1 MITAYSGQGNIT
13 IARTVFDKMP
23 LRNLASW
30 SAMIAAYMDNAL
42 WDHGLA
48 LLRDMVLSTTNVSY
62 ECLKPDQLTLCP
74 ILAGCGR
81 MGSVGLVFGKSIHGF
96 VIKNHWEM
104 NVELGTCLVD
114 MYAKSGLIK
123 TASLI
128 FSMMKVSN
136 VVAWTALICGAAQHG
151 YGQEAI
157 QIFEKMREAGVEP
170 NELTFTGILT
180 ACVKAGLVGEGRRY
194 FRMIEE
200 CGLRPRIQHYGC
212 MVDLF
217 GKTGLLR
224 EAYKV
229 INTMPFEANVV
240 IWCSFLSSCK
250 LHRQFQMADKVIDE
264 VMRIVSPENDGGV
277 YALISD
283 LYASSGR
290 WSEAE
295 GFRKLMFNWNVKKSR
310 GSSFVLGGVK

>member
-1 MITAYSGQGNIT
+1 
-13 IARTVFDKMP
+13 
-23 LRNLASW
+23 
-30 SAMIAAYMDNAL
+30 
-42 WDHGLA
+42 
-48 LLRDMVLSTTNVSY
+48 
-62 ECLKPDQLTLCP
+62 
-74 ILAGCGR
+74 